1 MDHAACLGYEVKV
14 VSVTAREVEGT
25 SFEVRLP
32 AIRRVPEAGPLGRL
46 QVWPSATT
54 PARDLI
60 FAATRKDGEVLE
72 GVEFAHCTFANVSF
86 KDYPI
91 R

>member
-1 MDHAACLGYEVKV
+1 MTDDRPCAYLV
-14 VSVTAREVEGT
+14 
-25 SFEVRLP
+25 
-32 AIRRVPEAGPLGRL
+32 GRG
-46 QVWPSATT
+46 VGEWPSATT

>member
-1 MDHAACLGYEVKV
+1 MTDDRPCAYLV
-14 VSVTAREVEGT
+14 
-25 SFEVRLP
+25 
-32 AIRRVPEAGPLGRL
+32 GRG
-46 QVWPSATT
+46 VGEWPSATT

-72 GVEFAHCTFANVSF
+72 GVEFAHCTLANVSF
-86 KDYPI
+86 KDYSI